1 MDSQWTQYGDYVYP
15 ELYPRR
21 RVMRLPRR
29 NTTPSTRGNTSL
41 QPIIRSLTVFTTAP
55 LIEP

>member
-1 MDSQWTQYGDYVYP
+1 
-15 ELYPRR
+15 
-21 RVMRLPRR
+21 MRLPRR